1 MLSSEFL
8 KKSKNLTSKL
18 WCKLV
23 KPLLSN
29 PYKKTSLILCPF
41 LMLETPLK
49 TPQHSIKTFAYQ
61 SLSSFHKSYKS
72 WLIKY
77 RNKQELWD
85 RIKIGLLWAGI
96 FLFGGIFL
104 YYINLAST
112 RGYFLKLANWEL
124 ESTKAKNDIVKLEVI
139 KIKKLNWDKLSAP
152 KNLNLTKNLKTIE
165 IEEFNRE

>member
-1 MLSSEFL
+1 MD
-8 KKSKNLTSKL
+8 
-18 WCKLV
+18 
-23 KPLLSN
+23 PLLSN
-29 PYKKTSLILCPF
+29 PYKKTPLILCPF

>member
-1 MLSSEFL
+1 M
-8 KKSKNLTSKL
+8 
-18 WCKLV
+18 

-72 WLIKY
+72 WLTTY
-77 RNKQELWD
+77 RNKKGLWD
-85 RIKIGLLWAGI
+85 TVKISVLSLGVL
-96 FLFGGIFL
+96 FFGGLFL

-112 RGYFLKLANWEL
+112 RGYFMKVETWKLENI
-124 ESTKAKNDIVKLEVI
+124 KAKSDIVKLEVI
-139 KIKKLNWDKLSAP
+139 RKKRANRDNLYTPRHFDLQ
-152 KNLNLTKNLKTIE
+152 KNLIPIE
-165 IEEFNRE
+165 IPELEQEEN